1 MADAQYTKQRQA
13 QFRGPS
19 TSDDTNSRIE
29 ENYKDLVVLYNQLR
43 LLNTDMGEQY
53 RHVVRELLA
62 MARVA
67 GDLETRV
74 TTLERADNRI
84 VFYSTNKI
92 DTDRFNATV
101 YNVVSASRLSLD
113 LQHGIL
119 TLPKLDAASLSKLS
133 FTDNTGNEV
142 VPPTLETRVA
152 PDLTSADSA
161 TATIDSSQP
170 EFAVIRRPG
179 RIWERNVVAASTNV
193 NGAIMTFY
201 LKAPTDLFTTDKSN
215 AIVLHAYPAFSTD
228 ILEVAYT
235 TNVDN
240 VMQDSDSYTVLN
252 STAMHSGNTQALTW
266 VPPGGFGGDTY
277 LDSGPRTYYFDPRP
291 ITGLRLKLKTRHY
304 NTEGGAYVYSYGLSR
319 LDLRY
324 DRFSATG
331 RTILRFDAPTGKT
344 ISTVKDVQPQIWNA
358 TGAEWPTIFTWR
370 PIWETSFNSGTYT
383 LAPVSLSQRVWIE
396 VTLNQTLG
404 GGTPALSGVLVD
416 YA

>member
-43 LLNTDMGEQY
+43 LLSTEMSEQY
-53 RHVVRELLA
+53 RHVVRDLLA
-62 MARVA
+62 MTRVA

-74 TTLERADNRI
+74 TTLERSENRI
-84 VFYSTNKI
+84 VFYSSSKI

-101 YNVVSASRLSLD
+101 YNIASTSRLTLD
-113 LQHGIL
+113 LQHGLL
-119 TLPKLDAASLSKLS
+119 TLPKVDAASLSKLS
-133 FTDNTGNEV
+133 FTDNLGNEV

-170 EFAVIRRPG
+170 ELAVIRRAG
-179 RIWERNVVAASTNV
+179 RIWERNVVASSTNI

-235 TNVDN
+235 TSVDN
-240 VMQDSDSYTVLN
+240 VMQDSDGYTVLN
-252 STAMHSGNTQALTW
+252 NTAMHSGNTQALTW
-266 VPPGGFGGDTY
+266 VPPGGFSGDSY

-291 ITGLRLKLKTRHY
+291 ITGLRIKLKTRRY
-304 NTEGGAYVYSYGLSR
+304 TPEGGAYVYSYGLSR
-319 LDLRY
+319 LDMRY
-324 DRFSATG
+324 DRFIT
-331 RTILRFDAPTGKT
+331 TGKT
-344 ISTVKDVQPQIWNA
+344 ILKFDAPIGHTISQVTDVQPQIWNA
-358 TGAEWPTIFTWR
+358 TGAEWPAIFTWR

-383 LAPVSLSQRVWIE
+383 LTPVSSSQRVWIE
-396 VTLNQTLG
+396 VTMNQTLG
-404 GGTPALSGVLVD
+404 GGTPALSGVLVS
-416 YA
+416 YS